1 MHFKTTTNCH
11 PVSQINNNSATT
23 TTATPVAKQ
32 EDPEV
37 NDEDEED
44 ERYQV
49 DLNGDFMIP

>member
-1 MHFKTTTNCH
+1 M
-11 PVSQINNNSATT
+11 
-23 TTATPVAKQ
+23 AKQ

-49 DLNGDFMIP
+49 DLNGDFMIPESFQFTTT